1 MCAAALALA
10 SYGCGVK
17 FFNAQ
22 PPAVGQGPSKVKL
35 DWRIWNGNGDLSADK
50 PVTPPLNPKIGVNQQ
65 GTLDVTVCE
74 TTTFTLDPRYAPE
87 RKLTVTVSQP
97 CSCKQEMLTFAG
109 ECDSALSGPNYGQQ
123 TVSANNIG
131 IIDTLTTDADFP
143 IHVQHAGADIALQA
157 GDGPIFPVPPGLPI
171 AGDYKIYVPGQ
182 VGLEICKG
190 APGGPTGG
198 GEVFAAPVVHVT
210 IVPTCPK

>member
-1 MCAAALALA
+1 MRKLMYAAALALA

-97 CSCKQEMLTFAG
+97 
-109 ECDSALSGPNYGQQ
+109 
-123 TVSANNIG
+123 
-131 IIDTLTTDADFP
+131 
-143 IHVQHAGADIALQA
+143 
-157 GDGPIFPVPPGLPI
+157 
-171 AGDYKIYVPGQ
+171 
-182 VGLEICKG
+182 
-190 APGGPTGG
+190 
-198 GEVFAAPVVHVT
+198 
-210 IVPTCPK
+210 